1 MLHHSQFDSV
11 VNVTYP
17 GVYHQFLDGIASL
30 ISLDLGLVVSVGC
43 IATTDFDDRLII
55 STLGPIIA
63 LGALGVSL
71 QAAVRK
77 NHGSPEAIKT
87 VRRKNF
93 SMALLVTF
101 LICSS
106 VSSTVFRMFGCETQD
121 GGREYLRA
129 DYTIQCT
136 SGKHKTLQVGCA
148 GYVFGAQCR
157 TRGVGVDRVK
167 FDFIFYGTLY
177 APML

>member
-1 MLHHSQFDSV
+1 MTFLRHMLHHSQFDSV

-17 GVYHQFLDGIASL
+17 GVYRQFLEGIASL

-71 QAAVRK
+71 QAAVRT
-77 NHGSPEAIKT
+77 NHGSPEAIQT
-87 VRRKNF
+87 VRREHF
-93 SMALLVTF
+93 SMALLVAF

-106 VSSTVFRMFGCETQD
+106 VSSTVFRMFGCETLD
-121 GGREYLRA
+121 GGRYLRA
-129 DYTIQCT
+129 NYTCLLYT
-136 SGKHKTLQVGCA
+136 SPSPRDLSTSRMPSSA
-148 GYVFGAQCR
+148 
-157 TRGVGVDRVK
+157 
-167 FDFIFYGTLY
+167 
-177 APML
+177 